1 MAPPPHAAP
10 RCWSHSSAAAPIRR
24 RVERAD
30 LSKGPARNRRAAAR
44 NQPGR
49 TRGRCSP
56 GCVNLQNG
64 GRADPRRQWLGP
76 LTTDGLPCGE
86 HLTHQLLL
94 GTLRRPMTRPIMH
107 SHLTEHAAV
116 ARATA
121 GKVLASRCARWG
133 QSTRRGISS
142 PPMKRS
148 TSTTWSPVRATGS
161 SSSSSCQRGY
171 QPSPSRSGW
180 PGAAWMACADKAHQV
195 DGDGGAEAC

>member
-1 MAPPPHAAP
+1 
-10 RCWSHSSAAAPIRR
+10 
-24 RVERAD
+24 
-30 LSKGPARNRRAAAR
+30 
-44 NQPGR
+44 
-49 TRGRCSP
+49 
-56 GCVNLQNG
+56 
-64 GRADPRRQWLGP
+64 
-76 LTTDGLPCGE
+76 
-86 HLTHQLLL
+86 
-94 GTLRRPMTRPIMH
+94 MTRPIMH

-133 QSTRRGISS
+133 QSTRRGLSS

-195 DGDGGAEAC
+195 DGDGGAEACSSTPQAASTSTLVALQPPLGACDPRCQTSFLALGSL